1 MGMGACVHSL
11 ECKSGRRIRMVS
23 DSLKVVEQKPEGLGK
38 ERMMVLF
45 IKCLEG
51 KVSLKLQK
59 LIGHKKVPAPTGQ
72 QRCINTTDWQ

>member
-1 MGMGACVHSL
+1 
-11 ECKSGRRIRMVS
+11 MVS

-38 ERMMVLF
+38 ERLMVLF
-45 IKCLEG
+45 ILFIKRLEG
-51 KVSLKLQK
+51 KMSLKLQK